1 LTLEELNK
9 YKQGR
14 VEDTPRMCKYTH
26 CVSFQD
32 IDVSKELS
40 YLVDIIKYIYLLYI
54 GRYNKVYIYLPYI
67 GRYMTI
73 ACRRRDQSLAIQRN
87 FAVLPYFVEANGI
100 LYPRSYS
107 VHFNRNRRAVNAP
120 DWKKRS
126 DAQLSEGKASLGIEG
141 ATFRDPL
148 KPPDTI
154 VP

>member
-1 LTLEELNK
+1 MTLEELNK

-67 GRYMTI
+67 GRYMMI
-73 ACRRRDQSLAIQRN
+73 ACRRSDQSLAIQ
-87 FAVLPYFVEANGI
+87 
-100 LYPRSYS
+100 
-107 VHFNRNRRAVNAP
+107 
-120 DWKKRS
+120 
-126 DAQLSEGKASLGIEG
+126 
-141 ATFRDPL
+141 
-148 KPPDTI
+148 
-154 VP
+154 